1 MLSQRLTAVFDLTR
15 PGSVADIGTDHG
27 YLAAAY
33 ALDGRFAPVIAADV
47 AADPLRKAVDYA
59 AQLGIADKIDF
70 RLGDGLTVLA
80 PGEVDTAVI
89 AGVGGETASAIL
101 ECCLWAKE
109 GMELIF
115 QPMSRPDV
123 LRRTLWQRGFCI
135 THESFVRENGRIF
148 SLIKAK
154 GGSMEKPDRAQE
166 LVGVCSEDDPLF
178 AEYKAWVIR
187 FTRKALLEIQT
198 GGGSPE
204 KAEDMAELLAL
215 LEKTGG

>member
-33 ALDGRFAPVIAADV
+33 VRDGRFDRVIAADV
-47 AADPLRKAVDYA
+47 ASDPLRKAMEYA
-59 AQLGIADKIDF
+59 RTLGVEDRIDF
-70 RLGDGLTVLA
+70 RLGNGLTVLS

-89 AGVGGETASAIL
+89 AGLGGETASAIL
-101 ECCLWAKE
+101 EDCPWANQ

-123 LRRTLWQRGFCI
+123 LRRTLWQRGFQI

-148 SLIKAK
+148 CVVKAR
-154 GGSMEKPDRAQE
+154 GGQMEKPDRAQE
-166 LVGVCSEDDPLF
+166 LVGVVSQRDPLYE
-178 AEYKAWVIR
+178 EYRAWVIR
-187 FTRKALLEIQT
+187 FTRKALNSIQT

-204 KAEDMAELLAL
+204 KAEEMQELLAL
-215 LEKTGG
+215 LEKIGG